1 MQKKVPHVI
10 AVSSGKG
17 GVGKTNFVVNL
28 ATYLCN
34 INKKVLI
41 IDADLGLANID
52 VLFGIAPKYNLKH
65 VLLGQKRL
73 QDIIIKGPH
82 DILILP
88 ASSGVRELTN
98 LNKFQKIQLLSE
110 IETLDIDLD
119 VILIDTGAGIYDNV
133 LFFCSSAQDI
143 IVVVTSEPTSL
154 ADAYALIK
162 VLCKEF
168 KKDRFKILINMAR
181 TEKEAFNTFRKLA
194 IVADKFLNLS
204 VDYLGYLPYEQHVK
218 DAIIAQKSFI
228 SLYPNSSFSKRLSSL
243 GDKIL
248 NVPQEELGGIQ
259 LFFKRALGVV

>member
-1 MQKKVPHVI
+1 MQNSVPYVI

-17 GVGKTNFVVNL
+17 GVGKTNFVVNV
-28 ATYLCN
+28 ATYLCS
-34 INKKVLI
+34 IKKKVLI

-73 QDIIIKGPH
+73 QDIIIKGPN

-88 ASSGVRELTN
+88 ASSGVRELTS

-143 IVVVTSEPTSL
+143 IVIVTSEPTSL

-181 TEKEAFNTFRKLA
+181 SEKEAFNTFRKLA

-204 VDYLGYLPYEQHVK
+204 VDYLGFLPYEQHVK
-218 DAIIAQKSFI
+218 DAIIAQKTFI
-228 SLYPNSSFSKRLSSL
+228 SLYPNSSFSKRISNL
-243 GDKIL
+243 GDKIM
-248 NVPQEELGGIQ
+248 NTSQEGIGGIQ
-259 LFFKRALGVV
+259 LFFKKALGVV